1 MTQTNVQPS
10 EFQRRAAELND
21 LLCVINVLTWDARTQ
36 MPGGGSSAR
45 AQQLATLST
54 LARERLLDPA
64 FEAAADEMAD
74 DGEQTGQDSRAAQQ
88 ALEAISAMQRV
99 PETLTRELALL
110 KSEAQDAWA
119 TAKLNNDFAA
129 FEPALTRMVAL
140 TRQLAEALGYTAPES
155 GGHPYDALLN
165 TYEPGLTVKT
175 LLPLF
180 ERLRAHHVPLLR
192 AIQAQPAPRSDFL
205 TRFYPADAQ
214 KTFSLAAAERFGY
227 DTTRGRLDQSA
238 HPFEISFTRADVRIT
253 TRFQEHF
260 LPGALFGTLHETGHA
275 LYEQGVDPDLSR
287 TVLTSDLLGLYAVG
301 GASYGA
307 HESQSRLWE
316 NRIGRSAAYWK
327 LHYPELQSTFPDS
340 LADVTLEEFLRAVN
354 KVTPSLIRV
363 EADELTYDLHI
374 MLRVDLEMR
383 LIAGE
388 LEVKDLPAAW
398 NARIKED
405 LGLNVPDD
413 ALGVLQDIH
422 WSSGMF
428 GSFPTYTIGNV
439 MASQFYRAAGE
450 AVPDL
455 EAQLERGEYAPLR
468 EWLTA
473 NIYTHGRTYTP
484 HELLVRTT
492 GEALNPQ
499 PYLDYLTG
507 KYSAL
512 YSLEATKQFAT
523 LEQLA
528 TKEHKE
534 TV

>member
-1 MTQTNVQPS
+1 MTQTNVRPG

-64 FEAAADEMAD
+64 FEAAARQIGQGD
-74 DGEQTGQDSRAAQQ
+74 DLEGRAASQ
-88 ALEAISAMQRV
+88 ALEAVGAMKRV
-99 PETLTRELALL
+99 PEALTRELALL

-119 TAKLNNDFAA
+119 AAKLHNDFAA
-129 FEPALTRMVAL
+129 FEPALTRMVSL
-140 TRQLAEALGYTAPES
+140 TRQLADALGYED
-155 GGHPYDALLN
+155 HPYDALLN

-180 ERLRAHHVPLLR
+180 ARLREHHLPLLR
-192 AIQAQPAPRSDFL
+192 AVQAQPAPRSDFL
-205 TRFYPADAQ
+205 TRFYPPDAQ

-238 HPFEISFTRADVRIT
+238 HPFEISFTREDVRIT
-253 TRFQEHF
+253 TRFQENF

-275 LYEQGVDPDLSR
+275 LYEQGVNPDLSR

-301 GASYGA
+301 GASYGT

-327 LHYPELQSTFPDS
+327 LHYKELQSTFPDG
-340 LADVTLEEFLRAVN
+340 LADVTLEEFLRSVN
-354 KVTPSLIRV
+354 RVTPSLIRV

-405 LGLNVPDD
+405 LGLEVPDD
-413 ALGVLQDIH
+413 AHGVLQDIH

-439 MASQFYRAAGE
+439 MASQFYNAAGR
-450 AVPDL
+450 AIPDL
-455 EAQLERGEYAPLR
+455 EAQLEHGEYAPLR
-468 EWLTA
+468 AWLTD

-492 GEALNPQ
+492 GEGLNPQ

-507 KYSAL
+507 KYSRL
-512 YSLEATKQFAT
+512 YSLEATQ
-523 LEQLA
+523 QLA
-528 TKEHKE
+528 TPEQLTTPEHKE
-534 TV
+534 HV

>member
-1 MTQTNVQPS
+1 MTTSN
-10 EFQRRAAELND
+10 EFQRRSAELND

-36 MPGGGSSAR
+36 MPGGGSGSR
-45 AQQLATLST
+45 AQQLATLSA

-64 FEAAADEMAD
+64 FEESAR
-74 DGEQTGQDSRAAQQ
+74 QTGQDDGQDDLQQRAASQ
-88 ALEAISAMQRV
+88 ALEAVTAMRRV
-99 PETLTRELALL
+99 PEALTRELALL

-119 TAKLNNDFAA
+119 AAKQNNDFAA
-129 FEPALTRMVAL
+129 FEPALTRMVDL
-140 TRQLAEALGYTAPES
+140 TRQLSAALGDAAS
-155 GGHPYDALLN
+155 GEEGHPYDALLN
-165 TYEPGLTVKT
+165 TYEPGMTVKT

-205 TRFYPADAQ
+205 TRFYPPDAQ

-227 DTTRGRLDQSA
+227 DTGRGRLDQSA
-238 HPFEISFTRADVRIT
+238 HPFEISFTREDVRIT

-275 LYEQGVDPDLSR
+275 LYEQGVDPELSR

-301 GASYGA
+301 GASYGT

-327 LHYPELQSTFPDS
+327 LHYPELQSTFPEGLS
-340 LADVTLEEFLRAVN
+340 DVSLEEFLRAVN

-374 MLRVDLEMR
+374 MLRVELEMR

-398 NARIKED
+398 NARIRED
-405 LGLNVPDD
+405 LGLEVPDD
-413 ALGVLQDIH
+413 ARGVLQDIH

-439 MASQFYRAAGE
+439 MASQFYNAAGKAIPE
-450 AVPDL
+450 L

-492 GEALNPQ
+492 GEGLNPQ

-507 KYSAL
+507 KYSGL
-512 YSLEATKQFAT
+512 YGLEHA
-523 LEQLA
+523 EQ
-528 TKEHKE
+528 TQEHKE
-534 TV
+534 NV